1 MSQGRGSGWAVIVI
15 LGREILV
22 TAIRSI
28 ASSQGIA
35 LAADKLGKMKM
46 VLQVVAITAIL
57 LRNYPFTLL
66 LDFPVDQFMMLM
78 AVLLTLYSGYHYIK
92 TNYRTLQLDS

>member
-1 MSQGRGSGWAVIVI
+1 MIVI
-15 LGREILV
+15 IGREILV
-22 TAIRSI
+22 TAIRSV

-35 LAADKLGKMKM
+35 LAADKLGKLKM

-66 LDFPVDQFMMLM
+66 LDFPVDQILMWM
-78 AVLLTLYSGYHYIK
+78 AVFLTLYSGYRYIK
-92 TNYRTLQLDS
+92 TNYRTLQLNS